1 MRSTSAIV
9 NRALRASVSP
19 VLREAGFTKVDARNG
34 WRWIDRAIWVFNVRA
49 VGNYFSDVTG
59 WPPGSVGVWLGV
71 FYPFMPP
78 PIGLKLDAENRP
90 LPSEV
95 LCHSRSHLE
104 RGLGQTDR
112 LAALDRPVE
121 RARTDIWWVDRDGG
135 NADEVAVDI
144 TSAFEEQALDWFATH
159 SDLPTTLAE
168 IEDGHDCFIKFDM
181 AALLARE
188 IGDQQ
193 KFRTYADRATKE
205 AIRIGHQFDPHARYR
220 I

>member
-1 MRSTSAIV
+1 
-9 NRALRASVSP
+9 
-19 VLREAGFTKVDARNG
+19 
-34 WRWIDRAIWVFNVRA
+34 
-49 VGNYFSDVTG
+49 
-59 WPPGSVGVWLGV
+59 
-71 FYPFMPP
+71 MPP
-78 PIGLKLDAENRP
+78 PIGVRLNAENRP

-144 TSAFEEQALDWFATH
+144 APVFEEQALDWFATH

-181 AALLARE
+181 AALLPV
-188 IGDQQ
+188 
-193 KFRTYADRATKE
+193 KSATSRSSGRMLIAPRRRPLE
-205 AIRIGHQFDPHARYR
+205 SATNLTLMALQDLT
-220 I
+220 